1 MVPISVPKITV
12 VEPTSQ
18 SRENTDVP
26 IVTSVPKEITVIAN
40 RCPSFLHYPTFTHP
54 KECFN
59 HNMFLLDEHVIYRT
73 VLPYRSFNNHPK
85 PTPYIYETGVVF
97 YVYAGSK
104 CDGNNK
110 YLTQVLTNA
119 RAIKEKDPSVGCS
132 FYQSFIV

>member
-1 MVPISVPKITV
+1 MVPTSVPKITV

-59 HNMFLLDEHVIYRT
+59 HNMFLLLQPVMFRT
-73 VLPYRSFNNHPK
+73 VWPYRSLKHHPK
-85 PTPYIYETGVVF
+85 PLHYIYETGVVF
-97 YVYAGSK
+97 YVYAGNR
-104 CDGNNK
+104 CQGNNR
-110 YLTQVLTNA
+110 YLSQVLTNA
-119 RAIKEKDPSVGCS
+119 RAIKEKDSSVGC
-132 FYQSFIV
+132 